1 MELCTVDSRITGYI
15 ETDTRAWMS
24 SKGIAAG
31 DIAMMTRCLELSKEA
46 AAAGEI
52 PFACLI
58 SKDGAAVAEAS
69 NRVVRDKDVTRH
81 AELVALTQAQQA
93 LGTRIL
99 SGCTLYSIVEPC
111 PMCAFPVREAQ
122 ISRVV
127 FALRSPLM
135 GGLSKWNILRDD
147 ELARVMPEA
156 FGNVPEVVIG
166 VLAQEAEAVWKAWSP
181 IAWRVIRYRGC
192 FEGAEAAP
200 VFEQLAGTKGR
211 RFFRQ
216 LLAIHR

>member
-1 MELCTVDSRITGYI
+1 
-15 ETDTRAWMS
+15 MS
-24 SKGIAAG
+24 GPAIAPG
-31 DIAMMTRCLELSKEA
+31 DAAMMQRCIELSKTA

-58 SKDGAAVAEAS
+58 TRGGEVVAEAI

-81 AELVALTQAQQA
+81 AELVAITQAQQA
-93 LGTRIL
+93 LGTRVL
-99 SGCTLYSIVEPC
+99 SGCTLYSTIEPC
-111 PMCAFPVREAQ
+111 PMCAFPMREAQ
-122 ISRVV
+122 IDRVV

-147 ELARVMPEA
+147 EIARVMPEA
-156 FGNVPEVVIG
+156 FGNAPEVVVG
-166 VLAQEAEAVWKAWSP
+166 VMAQEAEAVWKAWNP

-192 FEGAEAAP
+192 FEGAPPPAVETFAP
-200 VFEQLAGTKGR
+200 AKGR

>member
-1 MELCTVDSRITGYI
+1 
-15 ETDTRAWMS
+15 MS
-24 SKGIAAG
+24 SASVAPG
-31 DIAMMTRCLELSKEA
+31 DVAMMGRCIELSRDA

-52 PFACLI
+52 PFASLI
-58 SKDGAAVAEAS
+58 AKDGVVVAEAT

-81 AELVALTQAQQA
+81 AEIVAITMAQQA
-93 LGTRIL
+93 LGTRVL
-99 SGCTLYSIVEPC
+99 AGCTLYSTIEPC
-111 PMCAFPVREAQ
+111 PMCAFPLREAQ

-147 ELARVMPEA
+147 EISRVMPEA
-156 FGNVPEVVIG
+156 FGHVPEVVVG
-166 VLAQEAEAVWKAWSP
+166 VQAREAEAVWKAWNP

-192 FEGAEAAP
+192 FEGAEQAP
-200 VFEQLAGTKGR
+200 VFERLEAVKGR
-211 RFFRQ
+211 SFFRQ

>member
-1 MELCTVDSRITGYI
+1 
-15 ETDTRAWMS
+15 MS
-24 SKGIAAG
+24 VSGIAPG
-31 DIAMMTRCLELSKEA
+31 DAAMMARCIELSKTA
-46 AAAGEI
+46 AAEGET
-52 PFACLI
+52 PFASLI
-58 SKDGAAVAEAS
+58 SKDGQVVAEAT

-81 AELVALTQAQQA
+81 AEIVAITQAQKT

-99 SGCTLYSIVEPC
+99 SGCTLYSTIEPC
-111 PMCAFPVREAQ
+111 PMCAFPVRESQ

-156 FGNVPEVVIG
+156 FGNMPEVIVG
-166 VLAQEAEAVWKAWSP
+166 VLAREAEDVWKAWSP

-192 FEGAEAAP
+192 FESAEASTPALEQFAP
-200 VFEQLAGTKGR
+200 EKGR